1 MRLVEWNQLPKKLQ
15 TNSVKPYYNVLR
27 KKRVQLA
34 VKRIFDVVASVIL
47 LMLLFIPF
55 IILAIWIK
63 CDSKGPVFFRQIRVT
78 QYGKTF
84 RIYKFRT
91 MVQDA
96 EKKGAQVTTE
106 KDVRVTKVGSKLR
119 GSRLDELPQVINI
132 LLGDMS
138 FVGTRPEV
146 SRYVKEY
153 KEEMYATLLMPAGV
167 TSRASIEYK
176 DEAELLSKGNEDK
189 IYIETVLP
197 AKMEYNLREL
207 KDFSLWQDIKTM
219 CATIKAVL

>member
-34 VKRIFDVVASVIL
+34 VKRIFDVVASIIL
-47 LMLLFIPF
+47 LILLFVPF
-55 IILAIWIK
+55 ILLAIWIK

-132 LLGDMS
+132 LHGDMS

>member
-1 MRLVEWNQLPKKLQ
+1 M
-15 TNSVKPYYNVLR
+15 LR

-34 VKRIFDVVASVIL
+34 VKRIFDVVASIIL
-47 LMLLFIPF
+47 LILLFVPF
-55 IILAIWIK
+55 ILLAIWIK

-132 LLGDMS
+132 LHGDMS